1 MKWFKAVVGFFKQFI
16 SEEDMS
22 IPRKAD
28 GALDEKAISKI
39 YIVYSSDGSPI
50 FIVAITVHGAQTESA
65 TPELVNEIK
74 NNPYIPFAE
83 SSLEDYVY
91 YYHTQEQLNEIKRRL
106 KMKR

>member
-16 SEEDMS
+16 SEEEMS

-28 GALDEKAISKI
+28 GKLDEKAISKI
-39 YIVYSSDGSPI
+39 YIVYSPDGSPI
-50 FIVAITVHGAQTESA
+50 FIVAITVHGPQTEPA

-74 NNPYIPFAE
+74 NNPDILFEE
-83 SSLEDYVY
+83 SSEEEYVY
-91 YYHTQEQLNEIKRRL
+91 YYHTQEQLHEIKKRL